1 MVDATDL
8 ETECVVSGT
17 LYFVLQISRLAG
29 TSPVKFERVN
39 GGWRICVSL
48 IYYVYCCV
56 VQIVLAV
63 GIGIFVIDR
72 DNIVDGYEASH
83 NTGFMR
89 IILIIYFVVH
99 VMSGAAIA
107 FTGLDRMRH
116 MIDCKA
122 RLQWINAEI
131 DGLLRPSKSNERTMF
146 LIIIAILVFGYYAV
160 SFEYGVYI
168 SDLLHAHVTVPQSFE
183 FAHVNEETKSN
194 EGNPIPN
201 HVISC
206 AIDSLPVN
214 VKRRTNNGLKT
225 DPATLERLIEAYCSM
240 CGIIRQLN
248 DSNGFAL
255 LLMLLFIFIELL
267 TAPYFAV
274 AIIFVDDEE
283 TDPSD
288 EAPHAQGSRTSFG
301 PTQNVL
307 QTHPA
312 QPSVCIGIYSIDR
325 EEVVDGYEASHNTG
339 FMRIILIIYF
349 VVHVMSGAAIA
360 VTGLDRMRH
369 MIDCKARLQWINAEI
384 DGFLRPS
391 KSNEKTMFLIVIAT
405 LVFGYY
411 AVSFEYGVY
420 FSDLI
425 TAHVTVSQFDVN
437 QQKESNEGNSIP
449 NHMISC
455 GIDSLPVIVRQVVDD
470 GDTDPPDEAPHA
482 QGSCRS
488 FGQTQIVLQTHPAQP
503 RMLCSPQLDD
513 I

>member
-17 LYFVLQISRLAG
+17 LYFVLLISRLAG

-48 IYYVYCCV
+48 IYYIYCCV

-63 GIGIFVIDR
+63 GIGIFVMDR

-122 RLQWINAEI
+122 RLQWN
-131 DGLLRPSKSNERTMF
+131 SS
-146 LIIIAILVFGYYAV
+146 
-160 SFEYGVYI
+160 S
-168 SDLLHAHVTVPQSFE
+168 VPQSFE

-274 AIIFVDDEE
+274 AIILRMHSAAPVAKILSWLMWCLLCIVTLAITVDACHRSHIQLWMTRRLIRQMRRHTHREAAQV
-283 TDPSD
+283 SD
-288 EAPHAQGSRTSFG
+288 QLKMFYRHIQLNPVRFAPLKLMLFNR
-301 PTQNVL
+301 N
-307 QTHPA
+307 
-312 QPSVCIGIYSIDR
+312 
-325 EEVVDGYEASHNTG
+325 
-339 FMRIILIIYF
+339 ILIMVWTGVITYLS
-349 VVHVMSGAAIA
+349 VVIH
-360 VTGLDRMRH
+360 L
-369 MIDCKARLQWINAEI
+369 
-384 DGFLRPS
+384 
-391 KSNEKTMFLIVIAT
+391 
-405 LVFGYY
+405 
-411 AVSFEYGVY
+411 
-420 FSDLI
+420 
-425 TAHVTVSQFDVN
+425 
-437 QQKESNEGNSIP
+437 
-449 NHMISC
+449 
-455 GIDSLPVIVRQVVDD
+455 
-470 GDTDPPDEAPHA
+470 
-482 QGSCRS
+482 
-488 FGQTQIVLQTHPAQP
+488 
-503 RMLCSPQLDD
+503 
-513 I
+513 